1 MKNRSSS
8 KCGGFE
14 PVSNAFCEKNP
25 AKNPIGEIGP
35 PSFFKNFQ
43 RMVVIAHSRDFDSF

>member
-14 PVSNAFCEKNP
+14 PVSNGFCEKNP
-25 AKNPIGEIGP
+25 AKNPIGGMGS
-35 PSFFKNFQ
+35 PSFCKISQ
-43 RMVVIAHSRDFDSF
+43 WVVVIARSCDFDSL